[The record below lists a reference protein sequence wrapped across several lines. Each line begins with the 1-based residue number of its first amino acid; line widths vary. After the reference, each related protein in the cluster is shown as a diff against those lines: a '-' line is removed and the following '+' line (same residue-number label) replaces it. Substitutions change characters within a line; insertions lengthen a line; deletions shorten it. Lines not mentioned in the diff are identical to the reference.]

1 MANLDHDA
9 KEVRN
14 LAVKY
19 VAGLTR
25 TSEMLPLFKENDF
38 KPVKDLMALTSDE
51 PLTAHDAISAL
62 VNLSSDQS
70 IVAIMSDDGFLT
82 SMILHIVLPKNVNA
96 DLCCILLNNIS
107 KYDVVASQLLP
118 PAAEPMSSPINA
130 DPSPTKE
137 VSSIKRTHRI
147 DNLLEI
153 FVRGDASKYNPDA
166 SFHFLG
172 GIFANITTTPQGCQ
186 FFLSRSTVDESL
198 RLSKLAVFT
207 EHTDAIRRG
216 SVVSAIKNCCFG
228 ASVEKMG
235 EDILF
240 SDELNLLVYI
250 LLPLSGPEDYT
261 MEEMEGMP
269 EALQLLEPE
278 KQRETD
284 PRIRLMLVEIILLLA
299 STRFGRERMRALQV
313 YHVIRKL
320 HLIEKDEAI
329 QDVIEE
335 IVNLLMRDEPE
346 EEVAPTEAA
355 VKQIEHPLETSTTE
369 DQDIETLV

>member
-70 IVAIMSDDGFLT
+70 IVTIMSDDGFLT

-118 PAAEPMSSPINA
+118 PAAEPM
-130 DPSPTKE
+130 
-137 VSSIKRTHRI
+137 
-147 DNLLEI
+147 
-153 FVRGDASKYNPDA
+153 DASKYNPDA

>member
-9 KEVRN
+9 KELFGFLTDARLDVRN

-153 FVRGDASKYNPDA
+153 FDASS
-166 SFHFLG
+166 SF
-172 GIFANITTTPQGCQ
+172 
-186 FFLSRSTVDESL
+186 SRSTVDESL